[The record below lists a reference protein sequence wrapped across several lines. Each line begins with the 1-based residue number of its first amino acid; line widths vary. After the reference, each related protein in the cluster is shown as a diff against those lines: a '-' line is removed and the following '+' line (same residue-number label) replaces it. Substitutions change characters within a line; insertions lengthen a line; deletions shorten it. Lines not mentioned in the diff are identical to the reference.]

1 MDLDLV
7 ALVQKEI
14 AVKKQKAESEREK
27 QNKANLVQT
36 QHKEK
41 QVQTYDEKDKLETI
55 VQSEL
60 DTLTSDGVAYTIQT
74 SDFQDTKNLA
84 KKSSKYLHK
93 IILHDLPLYYGLKGN
108 SEVNFDEEDASSA
121 IDEADMAKIKET
133 KINLFPLF
141 MQLRSNTLES
151 DLLVS
156 LSSTLF
162 HLQQRQEKQ
171 CLESYMKLSIGNLSW
186 PIGVENIGIHARVS
200 NNSYNA
206 KKRSNILI
214 SDATRLWITT
224 VKRLITIE
232 FALQKKK
239 LKTKK

>member
-14 AVKKQKAESEREK
+14 AVKKQKAESGREK
-27 QNKANLVQT
+27 QNKANVVKNQNKEEQT
-36 QHKEK
+36 H
-41 QVQTYDEKDKLETI
+41 DETDKLSTTVQNELKTI
-55 VQSEL
+55 AF
-60 DTLTSDGVAYTIQT
+60 DTAAYTIQT
-74 SDFQDTKNLA
+74 SDFQDTGNLA
-84 KKSSKYLHK
+84 QKSSKYLHK
-93 IILHDLPLYYGLKGN
+93 IILHDLPLYYISQEKGDVAYDHEH
-108 SEVNFDEEDASSA
+108 SDSA

-133 KINLFPLF
+133 KINLFPLL
-141 MQLRSNTLES
+141 MQLRSNTLEP

-162 HLQQRQEKQ
+162 HLQQKQEKQ

-186 PIGVENIGIHARVS
+186 PIGVENIGIHSRVS
-200 NNSYNA
+200 NGSGNA

-232 FALQKKK
+232 FALQKA
-239 LKTKK
+239 TKN